1 MKRRII
7 DLLLIMIIFFVP
19 NTIRASSN
27 DSILIL
33 VDELSF
39 DLIKD
44 LALEKY
50 SIGLV
55 NYKTRP
61 PYYKENLLLSINT
74 GRKLS
79 LKEFKNKNAKIE
91 YLGDVLKKEKVSYIG
106 GRTEKILVAN
116 SKGEVD
122 YELDEINY
130 DLDWLIENT
139 DYLLKKS
146 NILLVSYDFKG
157 EDKRVDILKKY
168 LENYSDRNIII
179 LPEGVAKV
187 DRNLLNKFLV
197 PIIYINGK
205 DSGILTSQST
215 RREGLITLEDISV
228 HIKSIYGIDYKNTV
242 GKPFEFIKAENP
254 MERIRDIF
262 TDTMNLLILAT
273 VFHGLIYFTQF
284 IFSIRLLKYRKIDNW
299 VYGLYS
305 SMAASIPI
313 SIVLGVFNLQ
323 KNILLYLLICILL
336 SYGTVKFF
344 IIKKLDLIKA
354 LSFLIYGLISLGVLF
369 YPKIIYN
376 SFIGFNNLVY
386 GARFYGLNNG
396 IMGVFLISSILI
408 YFSSIEGIN
417 RNGYKKILGLFI
429 FTLNML
435 VLSARFGANTGG
447 FITSIVLFGLMV
459 YYIFSLGKNIINKYI
474 ILFLLVIGIF
484 TVNMLFDYSNTS
496 NSHAIEF
503 LYRIKKNGLWEFM
516 TIVSFKAKELFKL
529 TIVPPFSIILASQVL
544 ILRKMKDYIL
554 ENIKLKSKTFIV
566 LITAIVGLL
575 LNDTG
580 PITFIYM
587 MFFFIFDL
595 TNERK
600 YINMID

>member
-1 MKRRII
+1 M
-7 DLLLIMIIFFVP
+7 
-19 NTIRASSN
+19 
-27 DSILIL
+27 
-33 VDELSF
+33 
-39 DLIKD
+39 
-44 LALEKY
+44 
-50 SIGLV
+50 
-55 NYKTRP
+55 
-61 PYYKENLLLSINT
+61 
-74 GRKLS
+74 
-79 LKEFKNKNAKIE
+79 
-91 YLGDVLKKEKVSYIG
+91 
-106 GRTEKILVAN
+106 
-116 SKGEVD
+116 
-122 YELDEINY
+122 
-130 DLDWLIENT
+130 
-139 DYLLKKS
+139 
-146 NILLVSYDFKG
+146 
-157 EDKRVDILKKY
+157 
-168 LENYSDRNIII
+168 
-179 LPEGVAKV
+179 
-187 DRNLLNKFLV
+187 
-197 PIIYINGK
+197 
-205 DSGILTSQST
+205 
-215 RREGLITLEDISV
+215 
-228 HIKSIYGIDYKNTV
+228 
-242 GKPFEFIKAENP
+242 
-254 MERIRDIF
+254 
-262 TDTMNLLILAT
+262 
-273 VFHGLIYFTQF
+273 
-284 IFSIRLLKYRKIDNW
+284 
-299 VYGLYS
+299 
-305 SMAASIPI
+305 
-313 SIVLGVFNLQ
+313 
-323 KNILLYLLICILL
+323 
-336 SYGTVKFF
+336 
-344 IIKKLDLIKA
+344 
-354 LSFLIYGLISLGVLF
+354 
-369 YPKIIYN
+369 
-376 SFIGFNNLVY
+376 
-386 GARFYGLNNG
+386 
-396 IMGVFLISSILI
+396 FLISSILI

>member
-7 DLLLIMIIFFVP
+7 GLLLIMIIFFVP

-130 DLDWLIENT
+130 DLYWLIENT

-228 HIKSIYGIDYKNTV
+228 HLKSIYGIDYKNTV